1 MFGYSFAIPSSI
13 VTKVVTDIKQYG
25 TVQRAVLGVLFS
37 ELTPQLAKEK
47 GITIV
52 NDGILVGEVLDR
64 SAAMDGGIKA
74 GDVIVDINGVAI
86 YIIRRNC
93 KVKSVNIAP
102 EIKSVSG
109 MCVII
114 HHIPLMWSFRIARV
128 ILM

>member
-1 MFGYSFAIPSSI
+1 MNINGELVGINTAIYSETGNYVGYSFAIPSSI

-74 GDVIVDINGVAI
+74 GHQWCC
-86 YIIRRNC
+86 YT
-93 KVKSVNIAP
+93 
-102 EIKSVSG
+102 
-109 MCVII
+109 
-114 HHIPLMWSFRIARV
+114 
-128 ILM
+128 